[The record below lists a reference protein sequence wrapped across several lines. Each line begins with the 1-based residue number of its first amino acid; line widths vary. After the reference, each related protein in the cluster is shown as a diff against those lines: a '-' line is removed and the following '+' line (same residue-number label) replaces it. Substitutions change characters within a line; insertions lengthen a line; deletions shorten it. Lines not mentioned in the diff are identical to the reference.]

1 MLETTVIQSRK
12 RTRNL
17 VLLPISVGV
26 HLMLVAGALVAAVM
40 HVELPTNP
48 PKQTSSYSITQ
59 TVPLPPPA
67 PLPPKR
73 ATQPQPRVEPE
84 PQTQPETPVMIP
96 DEIPEL
102 PQTGDTEGSDRGSDV
117 GIPGGDPNGSPDGI
131 PGGVSDLTLPPPR
144 VEPIRPLPPG
154 NGVSQPKIIHRVE
167 PRYPEHAR
175 RIKLQGWVAIECI
188 VDRNGRTQNLQVVGS
203 SNGVFEAAA
212 MEALRQWRFTA
223 GTLRGAPVDTVFVLR
238 VNFTLN

>member
-12 RTRNL
+12 RSRNL

-48 PKQTSSYSITQ
+48 PKQASSYSITQ

-73 ATQPQPRVEPE
+73 AVQPQPQPRVETPNQMQVPNLIPE
-84 PQTQPETPVMIP
+84 Q
-96 DEIPEL
+96 IPEL
-102 PQTGDTEGSDRGSDV
+102 PQAGTSSGTEAGSDKGEE
-117 GIPGGDPNGSPDGI
+117 GGDEGGSEVGVI
-131 PGGVSDLTLPPPR
+131 GGFNPLPPPR

-154 NGVSQPKIIHRVE
+154 NGVSQPKIIHRVD

-188 VDRNGRTQNLQVVGS
+188 VDRNGRTQNLRVVGS

-223 GTLRGAPVDTVFVLR
+223 GTLKGSPVDTVFVLR